1 MTAEPTDRI
10 VQALSIALM
19 NGTVYFPEHRRVAEA
34 AKEAAAALDT
44 YFQDR
49 ESFVLGVLKGLLI
62 VEGAP
67 LYDLSVRAHRL
78 MDTITERG
86 GFGIRFS
93 RGITAGEIMALVK
106 ALLQARTRSAE
117 EFNALLAHQGIVH
130 AAFQTKPLREVL
142 PTDGAA
148 SGREP
153 APAPAAAPSEE
164 SAKDAGEPCIEIY
177 TWALGGIRDFIGN
190 IKHDRK
196 VSLTQSQDI
205 AVRLTD
211 ALAKDRNGFVAM
223 ASVKDY
229 DSYTF
234 NHSVNAC
241 IYATAVAEQ
250 LITDQKEL
258 VAVAQAALLHDV
270 GKILIP
276 DEVLFKPG
284 ALSDAEWTVMRQH
297 PVLGAKILMEAQG
310 AAEIA
315 INVAFGH
322 HLRYDQ
328 QGYPALPMPI
338 TVDPL
343 TQLVNVIDVYEA
355 LTAKRPYKKPFTPER
370 AADVLLRGVGSEF
383 NPLCVD
389 LFLRHFGIFPPG
401 TSVRLADGSEGAVA
415 ATNPCDVAHPV
426 VHVTR
431 DADGCAPEHPLI
443 VDTSEKLPGGGY
455 RLEIACSAAAFQARV
470 QAGAP
475 A

>member
-1 MTAEPTDRI
+1 MHSEPADRI
-10 VQALSIALM
+10 VQALSVALM

-34 AKEAAAALDT
+34 SKEAAAALDLH
-44 YFQDR
+44 FQGR
-49 ESFVLGVLKGLLI
+49 ESFVLGVVKGLLI
-62 VEGAP
+62 VDGAP

-78 MDTITERG
+78 MDVIGERG

-93 RGITAGEIMALVK
+93 RGITADEIVALVK

-117 EFNALLAHQGIVH
+117 EFNALLAHREIVH
-130 AAFQTKPLREVL
+130 AALQVKPLREA
-142 PTDGAA
+142 PPQEAA
-148 SGREP
+148 SSGREP
-153 APAPAAAPSEE
+153 APPREDCIAE
-164 SAKDAGEPCIEIY
+164 SGEPCVEVY
-177 TWALGGIRDFIGN
+177 TWALGGIRDFVGN
-190 IKHDRK
+190 LKRDRK
-196 VSLTQSQDI
+196 VSLTQTQDI

-211 ALAKDRNGFVAM
+211 ALARDRNGFVAM

-250 LITDQKEL
+250 LMTDKKEL

-328 QGYPALPMPI
+328 QGYPSLAMPI

-355 LTAKRPYKKPFTPER
+355 LPAKRPYKKPFTPER

-401 TSVRLADGSEGAVA
+401 TPVRLTDGSEGAVA
-415 ATNPCDVAHPV
+415 TTNPCDAAHPV

-431 DADGCAPEHPLI
+431 DADGGVPDRPMI
-443 VDTSEKLPGGGY
+443 VDTAEKLPGGGY
-455 RLEIACSAAAFQARV
+455 RLEIACSAAALQART
-470 QAGAP
+470 QSGAP